1 MRRLAALLGLAG
13 LVLSA
18 CTPTAPKGVDKEKL
32 DEAIA
37 GAIGDPSTCLMLAEQ
52 DGGRRVYRYNNHG
65 ACDRALPACD
75 RAGTRK
81 LDDLLK
87 DTLKDGQPRALSC
100 NTDANASRGVG
111 WASGVIAGKNGPL
124 VYAAL
129 MEGDRALPGRMM
141 AERLERAFT
150 KAGL

>member
-1 MRRLAALLGLAG
+1 MRRIAVLFTAAGLALG
-13 LVLSA
+13 A
-18 CTPTAPKGVDKEKL
+18 CAPTAPKGVDKEKL

-37 GAIGDPSTCLMLAEQ
+37 SAIGDPSTCVLIAEQ
-52 DGGRRVYRYNNHG
+52 DSGRRVYRYNSHG
-65 ACDRALPACD
+65 ACDRQLPACNQS
-75 RAGTRK
+75 GTRR

-100 NTDANASRGVG
+100 NTEIDASRGVG
-111 WASGVIAGKNGPL
+111 WASGVINGRNGPL

-129 MEGDRALPGRMM
+129 MEGDRAFPGRMM
-141 AERLERAFT
+141 AERLARAFG